1 MTSQATCILCGAPCA
16 PRLRVHGHQIHRCSR
31 CDLEFVHPT
40 PSPEEIA
47 AVYAGGYFTGGA
59 YADYFENERKT
70 SMHKA
75 RQRLDTFAEL
85 GLGGGRL
92 LDLGCAA
99 GYFVDEALG
108 RGFDAWGV
116 EPSEDARR
124 QAPAR
129 ALDRVVAT
137 LDDARLPRRFDAVT
151 LWDVLEH
158 LPDPEDAI
166 AGIRE
171 RLAPG
176 GWLGI
181 VVPAIGN
188 INTRWAPSTWD
199 QYKPPEHLWYWSL
212 RSLSAFLDRQGF
224 EVVRHGVAWER
235 ASRWFDL
242 QGTRRHLGARTL
254 RKLDAA
260 IHKGLAA
267 LAGRELITDS
277 IALYARSRA

>member
-1 MTSQATCILCGAPCA
+1 MSEASCILCGAPCA
-16 PRLRVHGHQIHRCSR
+16 RRFQVRGYAIHRCAA

-40 PSPEEIA
+40 PSPEAIA
-47 AVYAGGYFTGGA
+47 AVYAEGYFTGGA
-59 YADYFENERKT
+59 YADYFENERRT
-70 SMHKA
+70 SQHKA
-75 RQRLDTFAEL
+75 RQRLDTLAEL
-85 GLGGGRL
+85 GLGSGRL

-116 EPSEDARR
+116 EPSADAR
-124 QAPAR
+124 QQVPAR
-129 ALDRVVAT
+129 ALDRVVAA
-137 LDDARLPRRFDAVT
+137 LDDPRLPTQFEAVT

-158 LPDPEDAI
+158 LPDPEAAL
-166 AGIRE
+166 AGIRG
-171 RLAPG
+171 RLARG

-188 INTRWAPSTWD
+188 INTRWAPTTWD

-212 RSLSAFLDRQGF
+212 RSLSMFLDRHGF
-224 EVVRHGVAWER
+224 ELVRHDVAWER

-242 QGTRRHLGARTL
+242 QGTRRHPGARTL

-260 IHKGLAA
+260 VHRAIAA
-267 LAGRELITDS
+267 VAGRGVITDS
-277 IALYARSRA
+277 IAVYARSRA